1 MPLIGAIVKMKDN
14 VGKAPGSSECPKATV
29 EDPGIQVRSW
39 GPLGIGC
46 PTFCSSGNPPLVP
59 LAVVLEFIDIHC
71 GPLGV
76 AELCGGHMVTCAIF
90 TPL

>member
-1 MPLIGAIVKMKDN
+1 MPLIGAVVKMKDN
-14 VGKAPGSSECPKATV
+14 VGKAPGSSECLKATV
-29 EDPGIQVRSW
+29 EDPGIQVRSL

-59 LAVVLEFIDIHC
+59 FAVVLEFIDIHC
-71 GPLGV
+71 GPPGV